1 MRWAAGD
8 SQMSCI
14 DITSVKGAIQLIEY
28 FEDSYNRVKAMS
40 GMEESNRNQDGWLAL
55 VGGTF
60 TSAEAELA
68 GQKSGVS
75 RRTVFS
81 TLKRLCETN
90 PPVLLKVKQGLYEKV
105 VKHCTTAP
113 CTSALSN
120 GVDAND
126 EQKVQSAEVQSASDA
141 QKEGG
146 NNE

>member
-1 MRWAAGD
+1 MPGSAPRPTAPAARACFRSSSPSPPGEP
-8 SQMSCI
+8 SSC
-14 DITSVKGAIQLIEY
+14 
-28 FEDSYNRVKAMS
+28 
-40 GMEESNRNQDGWLAL
+40 
-55 VGGTF
+55 TF

-68 GQKSGVS
+68 GQKAGVS